1 MKTGSEK
8 VIDLNNALDL
18 FKMNN
23 SEPGEVTDT
32 LFSYDYVEYAKLFFV
47 EEQDVPSGTYRRI
60 PIHSGSCCAFLM
72 LWGANA
78 STAVH
83 DHSDYDG
90 FVKILKGRF
99 LENSYIP
106 SENFIEFED
115 EKNAYPGDE
124 LYESPGSIHSIRN
137 LESSLS
143 VSLHIYNTCQNTLAG
158 VRVFDIGKRIIGI
171 LNEKAR
177 TSTWDNSEDCFSEI
191 ITV

>member
-1 MKTGSEK
+1 MKAGSEK
-8 VIDLNNALDL
+8 VIDLNSALRL
-18 FKMNN
+18 FKINN

-32 LFSYDYVEYAKLFFV
+32 LFSFEYGEYAKLFSV
-47 EEQDVPSGTYRRI
+47 DDYEVPSGRYRRI

-78 STAVH
+78 TTAVH
-83 DHSDYDG
+83 DHCNYDG

-99 LENSYIP
+99 REISYIP

-124 LYESPGSIHSIRN
+124 LYESPGSIHSLMN

-143 VSLHIYNTCQNTLAG
+143 VSLHIYNTCQTTLKG
-158 VRVFDIGKRIIGI
+158 VRVFDTARRIIGI
-171 LNEKAR
+171 LNEKAG